1 MSLYPVYQELIPPTA
16 TYHCAAGHFTGRN
29 DTNLILV
36 RGNVLEVYLVIMRE
50 MDPSTSEA
58 NRVHP
63 TSTFAYT
70 YQTQAFDL
78 DADQAL
84 DFSNPDKDSSEIRTL
99 QAFSQTGTPRL
110 QLVLKAPLQGQ
121 VQSLTLVQTSASEAH
136 GRSYLLLALAEAK
149 MALLEYSPTGH
160 CFVTV
165 SIHYYEWEEFR
176 TESLQEPWPPTVI
189 TDPNGRC
196 AILQVYR
203 DRIAV
208 LPFRQAENA
217 DLALG
222 PTSMAA
228 DLNRKRPLPMTGS
241 VPPATSWPYSPS
253 FMLDLEQLDQRVA
266 QVLDIVFLHGYYVPT
281 LAILYEAPETT
292 WTGNLKN
299 QRDTCS
305 VIVLSLDLMQKGAS
319 VIYHKTGLPYDCF
332 KIVPVPIP
340 TGGLMVVA
348 ANALIHLSQGSAGV
362 GVAVNSMEAMSCY
375 TAFPLNRVHIDQ
387 PGSTADD
394 STSDPIQLRLECSQ
408 SVFLDH
414 ETMLMS
420 LASGQLLLVRCLSH
434 GRSVSNLKLALI
446 GESVTPSCVSLVSPD
461 LLFLGS
467 AMGDSQLIRFQIP
480 PVGSA
485 TRVVYD
491 IEPVRPRTTSLLP
504 PTSLSDSATESAGDS
519 KPVSGMATNPSAGE
533 SLPPVED
540 EDDWDEELYGPMPAG
555 KSTAAPFAAGQSA
568 TGPSARSTS
577 NQPKWF
583 SYYRFNVSDSVLCLA
598 PMSCATLGLTPADV
612 GNASATDSDTAE
624 PSNGPARFVAGSGY
638 GAASSLSILQ
648 RHIQPDVL
656 TSFHLPGFK
665 YIWSLQMQDQ
675 QSGSSWG
682 LPNSYEPDSDTAFT
696 KYLVLSKPGATLVL
710 ESSDELQQVE
720 DTGFAET
727 ALTVGVAEWANHRQ
741 IVQVTE
747 DAVYLLNHQVQ
758 RIQSLTIDEY
768 TNSTTIR
775 IVDCHI
781 VDPFVLLVLTDG
793 SVALVTRVNSAQP
806 QLHFVRI
813 PTHLNRSAIVSACLF
828 DDIYGCFK
836 PLSSVL
842 DVDLTLADPLAPD
855 DSPSDATSTTNVAVE
870 ATATLEID
878 LPPPRPVASMDIDDD
893 EQVDFDDADA
903 LGDGPPSAS
912 LRSGG
917 STRHHVD
924 EDNVSNLQQALSA
937 ANTAPQWCCVFRLN
951 GALEIYALPK
961 YQLVYVA
968 PYFDQLPGLL
978 TDSLVAQWQ
987 TSRPPITLP
996 QTNPISLADIT
1007 HLRLHAF
1014 GPALDDVYLCAVR
1027 RSGEVALY
1035 RAFPFDPSTP
1045 DPLEVAPCLN
1055 VPPPPVEATP
1065 PKAVAPVDK
1074 GQLKNRLALRL
1085 TKCPLSTLVL
1095 PSSAENPAPTGP
1107 VPNPITT
1114 FRNIQG
1120 HHGFLIRGPQPQCA
1134 FITPFSLYPQV
1145 HPLRLPPSYLA
1156 EVETEVEGDDLT
1168 AAKTA
1173 PKPTLPTSASGLTGF
1188 CEFHSSQV
1196 DRGFIALDDQSRLHI
1211 GQLDRDVIYDFDWPL
1226 RRIGLGRTIHYLAYH
1241 PTVGAFCV
1249 VTSTPQPFTLPS
1261 KDEEEEAK
1269 LEQAIHAANQKM
1281 NIELPPSPPRSG
1293 RPVSPEPNPT
1303 DQGKMDLKPL
1313 VPHFQID
1320 LISPEAWEI
1329 IDTYVLEPDHHVTD
1343 FKCLSLT
1350 SRQTVTGRK
1359 FYMAAS
1365 TSLVNGEDRAMRGHA
1380 LLFDIIEVVP
1390 EPGRPLTKYKLKL
1403 VCEDE
1408 VGGPVSALCA
1418 VNGHLIVPTGPR
1430 VFAKNF
1436 RDGIKLE
1443 GVAFVDLLLYVTSAT
1458 VLKNFILMGD
1468 TSKGAALVGFQ
1479 DEPANLVMLGRDY
1492 LPMDV
1497 TCGEFIVD
1505 DRSTYF
1511 LVADDRCNI
1520 FCLSYSPRH
1529 VQSFSGQKLLRRAD
1543 FHLGCRVTC
1552 MMRLPSQSALRLRP
1566 DHHPAHNLS
1575 NNARH
1580 HSNRPPP
1587 GPQHPVTQK
1596 QLCLCGTDS
1605 GAVFAVSSVPE
1616 KTFKRLQRLYLYLT
1630 NGIPHVAGLNP
1641 RAFRLLPVGQ
1651 RLTSNPAKNF
1661 VDLSLIN
1668 QYLDPLPI
1676 SKQREFTHRIGS
1688 TLDRVAVDVTIIPQE
1703 IGYF

>member
-961 YQLVYVA
+961 YQLV
-968 PYFDQLPGLL
+968 
-978 TDSLVAQWQ
+978 
-987 TSRPPITLP
+987 
-996 QTNPISLADIT
+996 
-1007 HLRLHAF
+1007 
-1014 GPALDDVYLCAVR
+1014 
-1027 RSGEVALY
+1027 
-1035 RAFPFDPSTP
+1035 
-1045 DPLEVAPCLN
+1045 
-1055 VPPPPVEATP
+1055 
-1065 PKAVAPVDK
+1065 
-1074 GQLKNRLALRL
+1074 
-1085 TKCPLSTLVL
+1085 
-1095 PSSAENPAPTGP
+1095 
-1107 VPNPITT
+1107 
-1114 FRNIQG
+1114 
-1120 HHGFLIRGPQPQCA
+1120 
-1134 FITPFSLYPQV
+1134 LYPQV